1 MSKTNKSYRELGEA
15 FYKERNE
22 KTYNELYSRVR
33 PGLKSYIWKILKD
46 QEAVEDVLSNT
57 LIKLWTKIDQ
67 YKPEYQISTWL
78 YRIAFNESL
87 GYIRERNKKYS
98 LDGMKEFGI
107 EVSESNGLNE
117 TLSMLIED
125 TTAMKTENDFWDE
138 ENELMSRYNMALSC
152 INDLKPM
159 YRDMLSDRLISKMK
173 YEDIAAKHNVPL
185 QTVKNR
191 IRRGKSLVAATMNS

>member
-22 KTYNELYSRVR
+22 KTYNELYNRVR
-33 PGLKSYIWKILKD
+33 PGLKSYIWKVLKD

-98 LDGMKEFGI
+98 LDGMKELGI
-107 EVSESNGLNE
+107 EVSEGNQLNE

-125 TTAMKTENDFWDE
+125 TTAMKSENDFWDE
-138 ENELMSRYNMALSC
+138 ENELMGKYNLALSC

-173 YEDIAAKHNVPL
+173 YEDIATKHNVPL

-191 IRRGKSLVAATMNS
+191 IRRGKSLVASAMSS